1 MHSNERATNKCW
13 LCGSSFINR
22 WFRGLG
28 WIIQTMAFRCIYLVS
43 WIRRVLNSNAY
54 MYFMTLARFSV
65 ANYFQFD
72 FQLLCFEFCI
82 VHFEEICPF
91 SVWTKVGNTADVV
104 ILRRQI
110 GPLLL
115 CLFFMHKCTYFV
127 VYTIAQ
133 VRMFKNNYPDE
144 WK

>member
-28 WIIQTMAFRCIYLVS
+28 WIIQTMAFRCIYFVS

-54 MYFMTLARFSV
+54 MYFMTLARLSV

-72 FQLLCFEFCI
+72 FQLLFHWI
-82 VHFEEICPF
+82 LHFEEIYPLSCL
-91 SVWTKVGNTADVV
+91 SQGWEHCR
-104 ILRRQI
+104 RRQI

-133 VRMFKNNYPDE
+133 VRVFKNNYPDE